1 MQTIYKKYTTAHMP
15 TYRINPNVLIIRD
28 APKNRTPKNPAPLDN
43 ELSRKFKD
51 AMALFRMRT
60 ELLSRLD
67 HNTTPEEAGSISAM
81 LEVLIE
87 AKRRLQK

>member
-1 MQTIYKKYTTAHMP
+1 MPKYS
-15 TYRINPNVLIIRD
+15 INPNVRIIRD
-28 APKNRTPKNPAPLDN
+28 APKNRTPKNPAPKDN

-67 HNTTPEEAGSISAM
+67 HKTTPEEASSISVM
-81 LEVLIE
+81 LEALIE